1 MLFKKHI
8 TKLFLFFI
16 LINLFLFIPII
27 LVQGD
32 NENEDKITFTFA
44 PKGKAHKA
52 HNETTKRPLWQRIE
66 TKHTVIQ
73 YENLKDLKKFEGK
86 IDYSQ
91 DKFFFKGLFFSSTS
105 NDPKKAVN
113 KKVEA
118 LFERVQEI
126 LDMRTKINKIIINIY
141 PNKNRLDEI
150 YYHITGT
157 KCRIRSWYIYESN
170 TIYINASDVHE
181 GILAH
186 EMAHA
191 IIDHYFSVRP
201 PRVTAEILARYVDEH
216 VHF

>member
-1 MLFKKHI
+1 MLFKKYI
-8 TKLFLFFI
+8 VKLFL
-16 LINLFLFIPII
+16 LFLGINFLLFVPGII
-27 LVQGD
+27 VRGD
-32 NENEDKITFTFA
+32 NGDKITFTFA
-44 PKGKAHKA
+44 PKGKAN
-52 HNETTKRPLWQRIE
+52 NETTKRSLWQRIE
-66 TKHTVIQ
+66 TKHTIIQ

-91 DKFFFKGLFFSSTS
+91 DESVFKGLFFSSTS
-105 NDPKKAVN
+105 NDLKEAIH

-126 LDMRTKINKIIINIY
+126 LDMRTKLNKIILNIY

-150 YYHITGT
+150 YHHITGT
-157 KCRIRSWYIYESN
+157 KCQIRSWYIYESN
-170 TIYINASDVHE
+170 TIYINANDIHE

-201 PRVTAEILARYVDEH
+201 PRTTAEILARYVDEH
-216 VHF
+216 LHF